1 MIGVA
6 DNTKVDAS
14 LQPSR
19 QVTQIIIAYIG

>member
-14 LQPSR
+14 LKPSR